1 MSKKKTPVPIDDTDL
16 DKVSGGLPAVQKVR
30 EAAATTDSSADT
42 SADSFVAFDPQFRG
56 GVSVGS

>member
-30 EAAATTDSSADT
+30 EAAATTDSPV
-42 SADSFVAFDPQFRG
+42 DSFVAFDPQFRG
-56 GVSVGS
+56 GVSVGG

>member
-30 EAAATTDSSADT
+30 EAAATTDSSAD
-42 SADSFVAFDPQFRG
+42 SFVAFDPQFRG

>member
-30 EAAATTDSSADT
+30 EAAATTDSP
-42 SADSFVAFDPQFRG
+42 ADSPVEFVAFDPQFRG
-56 GVSVGS
+56 GVNVGG